1 LIHRNTGSHGKG
13 TVSLV
18 FDLERKKSLKILFV
32 GDVFGETGRKALKI
46 QIEKIRS
53 VEKPDFVIVN
63 GENAAGGRGIT
74 YNTAQEIFSCGVDA
88 ITMGNHTWA
97 RKEIINIIDSGIN
110 IIRPANYPRGVPG
123 KGKIILQN
131 NGLRLGV
138 INLLGRVYMDTPVD
152 CPFQAADREIQAL
165 KGQVDAIMVDFHA
178 EATSEKIAMGHYLDG
193 RVECVVGTHT
203 HVQTADERV
212 LENGTAY
219 ITDVGFT
226 GPADGVIGV
235 NKEQIIRKFVTGMPS
250 QFEPASGRALFNAVM
265 VTIDAKDKKA
275 TNIQRI
281 ADYIKI

>member
-1 LIHRNTGSHGKG
+1 M
-13 TVSLV
+13 
-18 FDLERKKSLKILFV
+18 KILFV
-32 GDVFGETGRKALKI
+32 GDVFGEAGRRALKI
-46 QIEKIRS
+46 QLEKIRNLHR
-53 VEKPDFVIVN
+53 PDFVVVN
-63 GENAAGGRGIT
+63 GENAAGGRGLT

-97 RKEIINIIDSGIN
+97 RKEVINIIDSGMN

-123 KGKIILQN
+123 RGRIIIEN
-131 NGLRLGV
+131 NGMKLGL
-138 INLLGRVYMDTPVD
+138 INLLGRVYMDVQVD
-152 CPFQAADREIQAL
+152 CPFQAADREVQAL
-165 KGQVDAIMVDFHA
+165 KGQVDAILVDFHA

-203 HVQTADERV
+203 HVQTADEKI

-235 NKEQIIRKFVTGMPS
+235 NKEQIIRKFTSGMPS
-250 QFEPASGRALFNAVM
+250 QFEPASGRALFNAVL
-265 VTIDAKDKKA
+265 VTIDPNGKRA

-281 ADYIKI
+281 ADYIKL

>member
-1 LIHRNTGSHGKG
+1 MINPDIGNPGKRFRTTG
-13 TVSLV
+13 T
-18 FDLERKKSLKILFV
+18 LERKKSLKILFV
-32 GDVFGETGRKALKI
+32 GDVFGEAGRRALKI
-46 QIEKIRS
+46 QLEKIRNLHR
-53 VEKPDFVIVN
+53 PDFVVVN
-63 GENAAGGRGIT
+63 GENAAGGRGLT

-97 RKEIINIIDSGIN
+97 RKEVINIIDSGMN

-123 KGKIILQN
+123 RGRIIIEN
-131 NGLRLGV
+131 NGMKLGL
-138 INLLGRVYMDTPVD
+138 INLLGRVYMDVQVD
-152 CPFQAADREIQAL
+152 CPFQAADREVQAL
-165 KGQVDAIMVDFHA
+165 KGQVDAILVDFHA

-203 HVQTADERV
+203 HVQTADEKI

-235 NKEQIIRKFVTGMPS
+235 NKEQIIRKFTSGMPS
-250 QFEPASGRALFNAVM
+250 QFEPASGRALFNAVL
-265 VTIDAKDKKA
+265 VTIDPNGKRA

-281 ADYIKI
+281 ADYIKL